1 MNNDLDILAIGL
13 TILLL
18 LVSLT
23 GEATELSLLEVEFK
37 HAVGTNRS
45 WNIPENERKG
55 GEVNINMRVDGKKF
69 YKFTRIKTMYTHQFR
84 YGAYVGELG
93 YKVNKDVEVFL
104 HHESQHAMDYNFGFK
119 YPNENSIGL
128 RVKLK

>member
-1 MNNDLDILAIGL
+1 MKY
-13 TILLL
+13 LLL
-18 LVSLT
+18 LLPLNLF
-23 GEATELSLLEVEFK
+23 AAELSLLNVEFK

-45 WNIPENERKG
+45 WNIPVGEEKG

-69 YKFTRIKTMYTHQFR
+69 YKFTRIKTMYTRQFR

-104 HHESQHAMDYNFGFK
+104 HHESQHALDYNFGFQ
-119 YPNENSIGL
+119 YPNENSIGC
-128 RVKLK
+128 RIRLK